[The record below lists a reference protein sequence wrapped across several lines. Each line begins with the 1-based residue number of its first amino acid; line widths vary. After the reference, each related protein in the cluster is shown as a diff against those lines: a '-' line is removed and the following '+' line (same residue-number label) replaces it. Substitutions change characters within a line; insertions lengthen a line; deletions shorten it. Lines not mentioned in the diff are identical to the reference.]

1 MLSRISLLLLASC
14 IAVPATFVGASA
26 ESIVSP
32 RKKFNFSSR
41 SFGSDDGF
49 WSQRQRRQ
57 QRTRRNTRSFDFFNR
72 NRGFFTTSDDER
84 DFERQVR
91 SASASRKRV
100 RVTVDDGPRRR
111 STGEQYHAYKADALT
126 RVIKADLKQPRPQGP
141 VFAAAAGATV
151 DVSDQLDVIELT
163 DPVAQATFETLKSRR

>member
-1 MLSRISLLLLASC
+1 MALVGREYCRGLDQVMLSRISLLLLASC

-57 QRTRRNTRSFDFFNR
+57 QRTRRNTRSFDFFNATAASSPR
-72 NRGFFTTSDDER
+72 PMTNR
-84 DFERQVR
+84 DFRPPGQAQRQQ
-91 SASASRKRV
+91 A
-100 RVTVDDGPRRR
+100 
-111 STGEQYHAYKADALT
+111 
-126 RVIKADLKQPRPQGP
+126 RPGN
-141 VFAAAAGATV
+141 
-151 DVSDQLDVIELT
+151 
-163 DPVAQATFETLKSRR
+163 R